1 MMLETLFSK
10 ISYYLSTIGQYSILS
25 QPVQVILSICP
36 SIFRFID
43 ERGKLLFLA
52 ILLLSVVHYRL
63 FLVFFPLVLLNAK
76 LPDATDK
83 KFWRTILLF
92 SFVLVLWGYMQ
103 FTNLATFWQMCQSKG
118 IC

>member
-1 MMLETLFSK
+1 MFELLWSK
-10 ISYYLSTIGQYSILS
+10 TSYYLSTIGQYSILS
-25 QPVQVILSICP
+25 QPIQVILSICP

-76 LPDATDK
+76 LPDYSDK
-83 KFWRTILLF
+83 KFWTTVMMF
-92 SFVLVLWGYMQ
+92 SLVLVLWGYMQ
-103 FTNLATFWQMCQSKG
+103 FTNLATFYSEWRG
-118 IC
+118 F

>member
-1 MMLETLFSK
+1 MLETLWFK
-10 ISYYLSTIGQYSILS
+10 ISYYLSSIGQYSILS

-36 SIFRFID
+36 SICRFID
-43 ERGKLLFLA
+43 DRGKLLFFA

-76 LPDATDK
+76 LPDASDK

-103 FTNLATFWQMCQSKG
+103 FTNLATFWQTCKVEG
-118 IC
+118 VC